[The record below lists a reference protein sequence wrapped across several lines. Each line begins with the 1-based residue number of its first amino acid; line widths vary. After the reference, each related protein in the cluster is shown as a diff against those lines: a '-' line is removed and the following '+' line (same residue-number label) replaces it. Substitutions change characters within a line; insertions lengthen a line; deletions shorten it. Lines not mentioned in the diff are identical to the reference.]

1 MIRSRG
7 DTSATLRGGL
17 LASRSRALAHQVIDY
32 VHNQH
37 PLFIALDLSRVA
49 AVVCA
54 GLAAPLIL
62 QAVAEAEWCLAPV
75 HRALLLVPKF
85 RHNAAI
91 YELLLGA
98 ALALNAAWATLS
110 IRNFARI
117 SLTRLSPD
125 LLKPETP
132 NNLGELPPWP
142 YAPESFTVILGELQ
156 DRDGS
161 TVPNQ
166 RSPHLRPR
174 WLTLPEK
181 ALYTGALVTGA
192 IGSGKTSAVAYP
204 VLDQLI
210 GFRRPVK
217 VRGTDGSI
225 TEESYV
231 FSGLVM
237 DEKGDFTTAAE
248 RFCIDRGRKS
258 DFVRIAPGGETLY
271 NLIYNPNLPTWAV
284 AFQLGW
290 MLKNFNK
297 GQVGNDPFWENKPK
311 ELLMQYLS
319 LLHDAEGYY
328 TLFDYL
334 DVAINETRQNELQEK
349 ALERYADN
357 ASKVQEL
364 ERRWRSIVDRRDNMS
379 SNLKSSLEACA
390 QAGLELFREEE
401 LRRTFC
407 PSKDDYFERGPS
419 GALRPKPNV
428 FTGFD
433 QALDY
438 GKIVGLAMPKSVWF
452 TAAVFVQVALKSQ
465 WQDAVLRRD
474 ADGADGKLII
484 PPRFGQEIGYAPTF
498 LMADEAH
505 KSATPE
511 DADFKSLCRSKRAS
525 MWELT
530 QSHSSVRATFGPS
543 KEKEANAY
551 FQNSM
556 THIYLRQPFDLESL
570 RHIQEECGKRLVP
583 KTTLAVTEGG
593 AGSALS
599 YVQGEIV
606 HEGGM
611 GFSSTKTIAVEEKPF
626 AENEQLLGLP
636 NNIAIVLP
644 SNGDRTLPATVS
656 FLRPLWIFKQYPQLS
671 RSTPWAKWPS
681 KERATYNLDNLP
693 QEFHWEGWKSES
705 VAVEEIVPV
714 EARLGRLVQEQAGPI
729 DDARHSAEALEALA
743 HLHMRMNQLPRA
755 VDELKRRIAMGGE
768 QLVLR
773 QLRSELAAACER
785 LNDLD
790 GAMSAFEEILE
801 ATPADVE
808 TLMGLE
814 RLLEST
820 ERYEELADVLRRR
833 AELASG
839 MERVGLVRKRAK
851 ILRQQL
857 GDVNAAKACL
867 AQLNSVTVRGGHGGH
882 RDPPLPGATTQPTDP
897 GDECSAEEPPPR
909 PDYEEFEHEQ
919 DEWS

>member
-1 MIRSRG
+1 MSVVAE
-7 DTSATLRGGL
+7 SATLGRRP
-17 LASRSRALAHQVIDY
+17 LASYVRVIGDLVVGY
-32 VHNQH
+32 VRTQH
-37 PLFIALDLSRVA
+37 PIFIALDLFRVV

-54 GLAAPLIL
+54 ALSAPIVIRTM
-62 QAVAEAEWCLAPV
+62 ADSSWCSAPI
-75 HRALLLVPKF
+75 HRALLALPEF
-85 RHNAAI
+85 RPNGVVYQVVLA
-91 YELLLGA
+91 L
-98 ALALNAAWATLS
+98 ALALNAAWASLS
-110 IRNFARI
+110 LRNFARI
-117 SLTRLSPD
+117 SLSRLHPD

-142 YAPESFTVILGELQ
+142 YTRESFTVILGELQ

-161 TVPNQ
+161 TVPNE

-217 VRGTDGSI
+217 VRSSDDKV

-248 RFCIDRGRKS
+248 QFCIQRGRKD
-258 DFVRIAPGGETLY
+258 DFIRIAPGGKTLW

-297 GQVGNDPFWENKPK
+297 GQTGNDPFWENKPK

-349 ALERYADN
+349 ALERYADD
-357 ASKVQEL
+357 AAKVQEL

-401 LRRTFC
+401 LRKTFC
-407 PSKDDYFERGPS
+407 PSKDDYFEKDAS
-419 GALRPKPNV
+419 GVLRPRAHV

-474 ADGADGKLII
+474 ADGGDGKLII
-484 PPRFGQEIGYAPTF
+484 PPRFGREIGYAPTF

-556 THIYLRQPFDLESL
+556 THIYLRQPFDLDSL
-570 RHIQEECGKRLVP
+570 KHIQEECGKRLVP

-644 SNGDRTLPATVS
+644 SNGDRTLSASVT
-656 FLRPLWIFKQYPQLS
+656 FLRPLWIFKQYPELS
-671 RSTPWAKWPS
+671 VSTPWAKWPA

-693 QEFHWEGWKSES
+693 QEMHWEGWKSES
-705 VAVEEIVPV
+705 VPQDEVVPV
-714 EARLGRLVQEQAGPI
+714 EARLGRLVQQPSAPI
-729 DDARHSAEALEALA
+729 EESRQTAEALEALA
-743 HLHMRMNQLPRA
+743 HLHMRMNQLPKA
-755 VDELKRRIAMGGE
+755 AEELKRRIAMGGE
-768 QLVLR
+768 LLVLR
-773 QLRSELAAACER
+773 QLRLELAAVCER
-785 LNDLD
+785 LNDVD
-790 GAMSAFEEILE
+790 GAITAFEEILQ
-801 ATPADVE
+801 ASPADADA
-808 TLMGLE
+808 LINLE
-814 RLLEST
+814 RLLET
-820 ERYEELADVLRRR
+820 AERYEELADVLRLRCGV
-833 AELASG
+833 ASG
-839 MERVGLVRKRAK
+839 MERAGLLRKLAK
-851 ILRQQL
+851 VLRQHL
-857 GDVNAAKACL
+857 HDDEGAKACL
-867 AQLNSVTVRGGHGGH
+867 AELGGTPAPKDDDQPRRPTPAANAEPSNAG
-882 RDPPLPGATTQPTDP
+882 PPP
-897 GDECSAEEPPPR
+897 EEPSANEPSANPQ
-909 PDYEEFEHEQ
+909 DEDLEYGQ